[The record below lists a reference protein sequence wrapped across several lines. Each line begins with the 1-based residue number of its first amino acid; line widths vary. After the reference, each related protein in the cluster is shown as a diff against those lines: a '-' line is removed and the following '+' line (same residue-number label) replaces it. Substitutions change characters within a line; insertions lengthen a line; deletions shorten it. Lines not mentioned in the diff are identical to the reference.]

1 MLLIA
6 VSIEKE
12 NGIVVRDLII
22 FHNSDVLLVVSLN
35 SLEDNH
41 SLIPT
46 IIQFGA
52 SPTFIIFVENGELF
66 SFGTVIFLLGNTI
79 DLKPSVSLESGVNG
93 KVDVLN
99 SWHGIIYVPS
109 RI

>member
-6 VSIEKE
+6 VAIEKE
-12 NGIVVRDLII
+12 NGFVVRNLII

-35 SLEDNH
+35 SLEGNH

-46 IIQFGA
+46 IAGISA
-52 SPTFIIFVENGELF
+52 TPTFSIFVENSELF
-66 SFGTVIFLLGNTI
+66 SFAIVFVGDTI
-79 DLKPSVSLESGVNG
+79 YLKPSVSLEFGVNG
-93 KVDVLN
+93 KLDVLN

-109 RI
+109 RV